1 MVDQRDAASRVLL
14 NVVNLEALAA
24 DPTEIKDGDVWYVAT
39 DSTHGKVKFAIG
51 GAIVTIS
58 QAGVVAVQ

>member
-1 MVDQRDAASRVLL
+1 MADQRDAESRVLL
-14 NVVNLEALAA
+14 NNINLKPLTA
-24 DPTEIKDGDVWYVAT
+24 DPSVIKDGDVWYVKTAV
-39 DSTHGKVKFAIG
+39 DAGKLKFKVG